1 METQYLLNRIL
12 TIYAGEMSLNAL
24 KEISSFDKSYYQD
37 GDDEETGEENDE
49 KRLTLSVFCLT
60 LICAALPARADKEFF
75 QKVEEYLGVVENNKN
90 WVENQLSLAEEMKRS
105 ASEGIGNAMQ
115 KINEVKANPLSAD
128 EELLNVIPSDI
139 PDINNIGKATEQVG
153 KSYNAQM
160 GQGNDNQVS
169 QEQHDKMMDIQ
180 RENVANLYAVAF
192 TTRTLLAKERK
203 QDEPSNDMKSTREII
218 KLTNKKLRKC

>member
-1 METQYLLNRIL
+1 MMKKAEKKN
-12 TIYAGEMSLNAL
+12 
-24 KEISSFDKSYYQD
+24 DK
-37 GDDEETGEENDE
+37 
-49 KRLTLSVFCLT
+49 KRLTLPFFCLT

-139 PDINNIGKATEQVG
+139 PDINNIGKATEQVE

-169 QEQHDKMMDIQ
+169 QEQHDK
-180 RENVANLYAVAF
+180 
-192 TTRTLLAKERK
+192 
-203 QDEPSNDMKSTREII
+203 
-218 KLTNKKLRKC
+218 

>member
-1 METQYLLNRIL
+1 M
-12 TIYAGEMSLNAL
+12 M
-24 KEISSFDKSYYQD
+24 K
-37 GDDEETGEENDE
+37 

-192 TTRTLLAKERK
+192 TTRTLLAKARK
-203 QDEPSNDMKSTREII
+203 QDAPSNDMQSTREII
-218 KLTNKKLRKC
+218 KLTNKKAAEMLRRLRNVMKLESATAEFNFSQAAMAYSVESREDEEGGNEK

>member
-1 METQYLLNRIL
+1 M
-12 TIYAGEMSLNAL
+12 
-24 KEISSFDKSYYQD
+24 
-37 GDDEETGEENDE
+37 
-49 KRLTLSVFCLT
+49 SVFCLT

-105 ASEGIGNAMQ
+105 ASEGVGNAMQ

-139 PDINNIGKATEQVG
+139 PDVNNIGKATEQVE

-160 GQGNDNQVS
+160 GQGNDIEVS
-169 QEQHDKMMDIQ
+169 SEQYDK
-180 RENVANLYAVAF
+180 
-192 TTRTLLAKERK
+192 
-203 QDEPSNDMKSTREII
+203 
-218 KLTNKKLRKC
+218 

>member
-1 METQYLLNRIL
+1 MI
-12 TIYAGEMSLNAL
+12 
-24 KEISSFDKSYYQD
+24 K
-37 GDDEETGEENDE
+37 
-49 KRLTLSVFCLT
+49 KRLTLPFFCLT

-139 PDINNIGKATEQVG
+139 PDINNIGKATEQVE

-169 QEQHDKMMDIQ
+169 QEQHDKMLFI
-180 RENVANLYAVAF
+180 A
-192 TTRTLLAKERK
+192 TSGRK
-203 QDEPSNDMKSTREII
+203 DG
-218 KLTNKKLRKC
+218 

>member
-1 METQYLLNRIL
+1 M
-12 TIYAGEMSLNAL
+12 M
-24 KEISSFDKSYYQD
+24 K
-37 GDDEETGEENDE
+37 

-105 ASEGIGNAMQ
+105 ASEGVCNAMQ

-139 PDINNIGKATEQVG
+139 PDVNNIGKATEQVE

-160 GQGNDNQVS
+160 GQGNDIEVS
-169 QEQHDKMMDIQ
+169 SEQYDKMMDIQ
-180 RENVANLYAVAF
+180 RENVANLYTVAF

-218 KLTNKKLRKC
+218 KLTNKKAAEMLRRLRNVMKLEAATAEFKFSQEAIAYSVESREDEEGGNEK